1 MCVLTR
7 QLLFVTDIHVILHC
21 DPDISP
27 RNPPPDLDILPTI
40 YPPDS
45 SLGNPPPHLGITST
59 ISPPDNS
66 LGNPPPRLDITPT
79 ISPPDNSPFRVF
91 HAIQFPHHSPGHFPL
106 PLWGS
111 RPAEPHRQRAACR
124 LFLQNAF
131 TKFVYPYLN
140 VFLTIAIG
148 DTTYRSAPMYA

>member
-27 RNPPPDLDILPTI
+27 RNPPPDLDIPPTI
-40 YPPDS
+40 SPPDS

-66 LGNPPPRLDITPT
+66 
-79 ISPPDNSPFRVF
+79 PFRIF

-124 LFLQNAF
+124 LLLQNAF
-131 TKFVYPYLN
+131 TKFLYPYLN

-148 DTTYRSAPMYA
+148 DTMYRSAPKYA